1 METKQAGTPAYP
13 TVCDAF
19 VLFRGIFGS
28 FLAHV
33 KKKQYL
39 CTQIQRTSFRL
50 PMSDGTNI
58 VTIPALVDLHVHFR
72 EPGFSYKETIRTG
85 SMAAR
90 AAGYSDVFTMPNLN
104 PVPDTVEHLQAQLA
118 IIERDAVVGVH
129 PYASITMGQQ
139 GKGELVDME
148 ALAPYVIGFSD
159 DGRGV
164 QDEGLMREA
173 MVRCRAVNRMIVA
186 HCEVNSLL
194 HGGYIH
200 AGEYAAKHGHKG
212 ISSESEWKEIERD
225 IRLVEQTGCRFHICH
240 ISTKESV
247 SLVRDAKRRGL
258 PVTCETAPH
267 YLLLSDKDLQEDG
280 RWKMN
285 PPLRS
290 ETDRQAMIEGVLDG
304 TVDCIATDHAPHSAE
319 EKSRGLRQ
327 SAFGIVGLET
337 AFPLLYTYMV
347 RAGVLSLERLVE
359 LMSLAPRRIAGLPIE
374 GCPTVQM
381 DLGAHYRIDPARF
394 LSMGKSTPFEGWE
407 VYGKRIMNY
416 EL

>member
-1 METKQAGTPAYP
+1 
-13 TVCDAF
+13 
-19 VLFRGIFGS
+19 
-28 FLAHV
+28 
-33 KKKQYL
+33 
-39 CTQIQRTSFRL
+39 
-50 PMSDGTNI
+50 MSDGTNI

-85 SMAAR
+85 SMAAQ

-290 ETDRQAMIEGVLDG
+290 EADRQAMIEGVLDG

-347 RAGVLSLERLVE
+347 RVGVLSLERLVE

-381 DLGAHYRIDPARF
+381 DLGAHYRIDSARF

-407 VYGKRIMNY
+407 VYGRIRPTPALPTRPPQKS
-416 EL
+416 EIFRGPRKGGR

>member
-1 METKQAGTPAYP
+1 
-13 TVCDAF
+13 
-19 VLFRGIFGS
+19 
-28 FLAHV
+28 
-33 KKKQYL
+33 
-39 CTQIQRTSFRL
+39 
-50 PMSDGTNI
+50 MSDGTNI

-90 AAGYSDVFTMPNLN
+90 AAGYSDVFSMPNLN

-164 QDEGLMREA
+164 QDEGLMCEA

-381 DLGAHYRIDPARF
+381 DLGAHYRIAPAHF

-407 VYGKRIMNY
+407 VYGKIRPTPALPTRPPQKSEIY
-416 EL
+416 RGPRKGGR

>member
-1 METKQAGTPAYP
+1 
-13 TVCDAF
+13 
-19 VLFRGIFGS
+19 
-28 FLAHV
+28 
-33 KKKQYL
+33 
-39 CTQIQRTSFRL
+39 
-50 PMSDGTNI
+50 MSDGTNI

-90 AAGYSDVFTMPNLN
+90 AAGYSDVFAMPNLN

-347 RAGVLSLERLVE
+347 RAGVLSMERLVE

-374 GCPTVQM
+374 GCSTVQM
-381 DLGAHYRIDPARF
+381 DLGAHYRIDPACF

-407 VYGKRIMNY
+407 VYGKIKDRSLCSLKD
-416 EL
+416 EG